1 MTAMKLAETFY
12 YLRDKLRNAGVVACD
27 LEAEWTIENVL
38 GISTLERIQRPDRA
52 VTIDEMQKIE
62 LILER
67 RLSGEP
73 LAYILGEKEFFGLKF
88 KVSRDVLIPRPETEL
103 LVEQAFE
110 WAKDHFV
117 KGSSPELLE
126 LGVGSG
132 CISVTLLHLIPEL
145 KATAL
150 DISPGALKIASENA
164 RRYDVADRLRLIE
177 ANAQFASRV
186 LGGQVFDLVLANPP
200 YVDLTDPHVEDS
212 VWRFEPE
219 GAVFSPGEKGMDI
232 PAQWVNELPNILK
245 PNRSAAGFEF
255 GYNQAGE
262 MTSLFQNNGL
272 FDKIEIIKDY
282 ADHER
287 HIWGTTK
294 WMP

>member
-1 MTAMKLAETFY
+1 MTAMKLAETFR
-12 YLRDKLRNAGVVACD
+12 YLRDNLKNAGVASCE
-27 LEAEWTIENVL
+27 LEAEWMIEHVL
-38 GISTLERIQRPDRA
+38 GMPTLERIQRPER
-52 VTIDEMQKIE
+52 TITGDEMQTLE

-73 LAYILGEKEFFGLKF
+73 LAYILEEKEFFGLKF
-88 KVSRDVLIPRPETEL
+88 KVTPDVLIPRPETEL

-110 WAKDHFV
+110 WIKDHFV
-117 KGSSPELLE
+117 KGGSPELLE

-145 KATAL
+145 KVTAL
-150 DISPGALKIASENA
+150 DISPGALKIAGENA
-164 RRYDVADRLRLIE
+164 RRHNVADRLRLIE

-200 YVDLTDPHVEDS
+200 YVGATDPNVDDS
-212 VWRFEPE
+212 VRRFEPE

-232 PAQWVNELPNILK
+232 PSQWVNELPNILK
-245 PNRSAAGFEF
+245 TNRSAAGFEF

-262 MTSLFQNNGL
+262 MKSLFQYSGL
-272 FDKIEIIKDY
+272 FDKIEIIRDY

-294 WMP
+294 WTP